1 MPVMDEFR
9 EERESIKNG
18 TKEQKIQYFKDYYRT
33 PLIIAVVAII
43 FVGALIFTIATNKD
57 SAFFAV
63 YLNGASQPNN
73 QWFLEDYAEY
83 AGISTKEYELTV
95 DTSAAFNGNYSDYD
109 TMYTV
114 QKISTYTGAGQIDTI
129 LGTKDSFAY
138 YANSV
143 LFWDLREF
151 LTEEQIAKYE
161 PYFYYVDQAK
171 FNDIQWVTDSGES
184 LHPTFAD
191 PRDPSAMEQPV
202 PVGLYVQDSQKLNDA
217 YAFADAEDGI
227 MLGVLLNTSH
237 PENVQAFIDYLMAE

>member
-9 EERESIKNG
+9 EEREAIKNG

-33 PLIIAVVAII
+33 PLIIAIAAII
-43 FVGALIFTIATNKD
+43 FVGSLIFTIVTNKD

-63 YLNGASQPNN
+63 YLNGVSNPNN

-83 AGISTKEYELTV
+83 ADISTKEYELTV

-114 QKISTYTGAGQIDTI
+114 QKISTYTGAGQVDTI
-129 LGTKDSFAY
+129 LGTDESFAY

-151 LTEEQIAKYE
+151 LTEEQVAKYE
-161 PYFYYVDQAK
+161 PYFYYVDQAD
-171 FNDIQWVTDSGES
+171 FDDIQWVTDSGES

-191 PRDPSAMEQPV
+191 PKDPSAMEQPV

-217 YAFADAEDGI
+217 YTFKDAEDGI

-237 PENVQAFIDYLMAE
+237 PENVQKFIDYLMAE